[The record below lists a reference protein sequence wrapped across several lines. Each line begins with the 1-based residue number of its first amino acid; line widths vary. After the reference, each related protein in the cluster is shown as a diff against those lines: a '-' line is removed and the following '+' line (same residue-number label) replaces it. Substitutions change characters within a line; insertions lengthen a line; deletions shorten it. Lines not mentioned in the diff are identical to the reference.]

1 MNGRNAVPPIRMFKY
16 LLLKFIFDLS
26 DVEIVE
32 RSRYDMSIK
41 YFLDMAPEA
50 DVIDPSSLTKF
61 RKLCLQDPGLL
72 DMLIYKTIEIALEKN
87 LIQSKSIH
95 VDATHTKA
103 RYNQKSPREFLTEKS
118 ENVRKTVYQINESMK
133 EKFPEKITS

>member
-1 MNGRNAVPPIRMFKY
+1 
-16 LLLKFIFDLS
+16 
-26 DVEIVE
+26 
-32 RSRYDMSIK
+32 
-41 YFLDMAPEA
+41 MAPEA